1 MAFQEN
7 SYIELKLRGSP
18 DDEGKLRIDEFV
30 EVLERVRVCLQKLDK
45 HISSTRKITMFY
57 RIKQLSSGSASVV
70 IEAVPYKPRKNKSL
84 IRTPVLDRFAESID
98 SIQQQCK
105 LPNWFKDKELLEDF
119 KGLTSQFKKHVSSIE
134 IRSNGKTFVITKQ
147 LETNIHKILG
157 ELIYTSKGTV
167 AGYLDAINVHGIY
180 YFFVYPSIGSTRIRC
195 NFKEGLLTKIRQG
208 IKRYVNV
215 FGVLHYRQGE
225 AFPTEIDAEDI
236 EIYPKEDELPTLG
249 SLRGMAP
256 GMTGDLDSVAFVRKL
271 REAYED

>member
-7 SYIELKLRGSP
+7 SYMELKLRGSLA
-18 DDEGKLRIDEFV
+18 DEGKLRIDEFV

-45 HISSTRKITMFY
+45 HISPTRKITMFY

-70 IEAVPYKPRKNKSL
+70 IEAIPYKRESL
-84 IRTPVLDRFAESID
+84 IRTPVLDCFAESIN
-98 SIQQQCK
+98 SIQEQCK

-134 IRSNGKTFVITKQ
+134 IRSNGKTFGITKQ
-147 LETNIHKILG
+147 LEINIHKILG
-157 ELIYTSKGTV
+157 ELVYTSKGTI

-180 YFFVYPSIGSTRIRC
+180 YFFVYPSIGPTRIRC
-195 NFKEGLLTKIRQG
+195 NFKEELLTKIRQG

-225 AFPTEIDAEDI
+225 AFPAEIGAEDI
-236 EIYPKEDELPTLG
+236 EIYPKKNELPTLG